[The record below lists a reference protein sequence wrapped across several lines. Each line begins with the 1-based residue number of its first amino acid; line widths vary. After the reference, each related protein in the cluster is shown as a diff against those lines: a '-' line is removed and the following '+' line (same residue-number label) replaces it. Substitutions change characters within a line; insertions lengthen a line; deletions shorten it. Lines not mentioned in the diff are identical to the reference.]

1 MILIH
6 SLVFIY
12 LYIIKK
18 QKSFLCTHGL
28 TDIGFFN
35 PHYSE
40 IQPCTCTLEN
50 KSEFDTTFKTFII
63 VTFYH
68 SMPFSCFQSYQADN
82 HIVSVPDR
90 FFVKD
95 QVQLAYRKYEKT
107 T

>member
-63 VTFYH
+63 VKFYLIQC
-68 SMPFSCFQSYQADN
+68 PLAVFNLIKQTITLCLYQTDFLLR
-82 HIVSVPDR
+82 IRYS
-90 FFVKD
+90 
-95 QVQLAYRKYEKT
+95 
-107 T
+107 